1 VRVGVIGTGHVG
13 LVAAVSFAEIGH
25 HVVGVDADP
34 EKVDLLRRG
43 TSPFYEPGLEDLLRA
58 NAASGRLTFTSD
70 IAEAV
75 SDAEVVF
82 VCVGTPAKASGEANL
97 NAVERAV
104 RDIARHAN
112 DGLVLVQKSTV
123 PAGTA
128 TRVRQA
134 IRLQSADANRRV
146 DVVSNPEFLREGR
159 AIEDSLNPDR
169 ILVGAES
176 DEAFRLMRRLY
187 RPLID
192 RGCAYIETD
201 VRTAELAKHA
211 SNAFLALKISFANAL
226 ARVCERAGADVV
238 SVADIMGSDPR
249 IGRSFLDAGLGFGGY
264 CFPKDIQAFERLA
277 AQLGYDFALLR
288 EIGRINDEAIDAAVE
303 KITDGLWNLDEKRIA
318 LLGLAFKPGTD
329 DVRFSPPLVLARRLL
344 QEGAQVVGYDPK
356 AGESAKNDLPALEVA
371 ADAYEAATGAHC
383 VIVCTEWPEFRTL
396 DLDTL
401 AGVMAYPLVVD
412 GRNMFSPAAM
422 SKAGLWYF
430 PTGRPA
436 SPRVP
441 HGDAPERR
449 RGSNDAI
456 FNSPR

>member
-1 VRVGVIGTGHVG
+1 
-13 LVAAVSFAEIGH
+13 
-25 HVVGVDADP
+25 
-34 EKVDLLRRG
+34 
-43 TSPFYEPGLEDLLRA
+43 
-58 NAASGRLTFTSD
+58 
-70 IAEAV
+70 
-75 SDAEVVF
+75 
-82 VCVGTPAKASGEANL
+82 
-97 NAVERAV
+97 
-104 RDIARHAN
+104 
-112 DGLVLVQKSTV
+112 
-123 PAGTA
+123 
-128 TRVRQA
+128 
-134 IRLQSADANRRV
+134 LQSADSHRRV

-176 DEAFRLMRRLY
+176 DEAFQLMRRLY

-192 RGCAYIETD
+192 KGCVYIETD

-249 IGRSFLDAGLGFGGY
+249 IGRSFLDAGLGYGGY

-288 EIGRINDEAIDAAVE
+288 EISRINDEAIDAVVE
-303 KITDGLWNLDEKRIA
+303 KITDGLWNLDDKRIA

-329 DVRFSPPLVLARRLL
+329 DVRFAPPLVLARRLL

-356 AGESAKNDLPALEVA
+356 AGGNAKDDLPALEVA
-371 ADAYEAATGAHC
+371 TDSYEAATGAHC
-383 VIVCTEWPEFRTL
+383 VVVCTEWPEFRTL
-396 DLDTL
+396 DLDKL
-401 AGVMAYPLVVD
+401 ASVMAYPLVVD

-422 SKAGLWYF
+422 SRAGLWYF

-436 SPRVP
+436 SPLVR
-441 HGDAPERR
+441 HGEAPERR
-449 RGSNDAI
+449 RGSNDAV